1 MLTPTERKRNLITL
15 RNFITANVVQKT
27 YESKMFGDKDDTHG
41 CLMFHAY
48 YNDPTQGVLPTEI
61 NNLFYDHEQTAGYA
75 AHAFDT
81 PELRDALGKHY
92 FVGAHD
98 WFQNPPK
105 RLRDALKRLQ
115 SEIDKCDKLISQ
127 TPTVTSQTPT
137 VTSDSTTVAINGIT
151 FNASIKD
158 GKVSINAEG
167 LTLKQFMAFVK
178 G

>member
-1 MLTPTERKRNLITL
+1 MLTPSERKRNLITL
-15 RNFITANVVQKT
+15 LNFITANVVQKT
-27 YESKMFGDKDDTHG
+27 YDSEMFGHKGDTQG

-48 YNDPTQGVLPTEI
+48 HNDPTQNVLPIEI
-61 NNLFYDHEQTAGYA
+61 SNLFYDNEQTSEYA
-75 AHAFDT
+75 ADAFET
-81 PELRDALGKHY
+81 PELHDALEKHY
-92 FVGAHD
+92 FVGAHI
-98 WFQNPPK
+98 WFQKPPK

-127 TPTVTSQTPT
+127 TPTR
-137 VTSDSTTVAINGIT
+137 TSDSTTVAINGIT

>member
-15 RNFITANVVQKT
+15 LNFVTANVVQKT
-27 YESKMFGDKDDTHG
+27 YDAETFGPENDTHG

-48 YNDPTQGVLPTEI
+48 HNDPSQNVLPTEI
-61 NNLFYDHEQTAGYA
+61 NNLFYDHEQIAGYP
-75 AHAFDT
+75 AHAFGT
-81 PELRDALGKHY
+81 PELHAALEKHY

-98 WFQNPPK
+98 WFMNPPK
-105 RLRDALKRLQ
+105 RLRDALKRLR
-115 SEIDKCDKLISQ
+115 SEIDKCDELIIP
-127 TPTVTSQTPT
+127 TPTR
-137 VTSDSTTVAINGIT
+137 TSDSTTVAINGIT

>member
-1 MLTPTERKRNLITL
+1 MFTPPTMLTPTERKRNLITL
-15 RNFITANVVQKT
+15 LNFITANVVQKT
-27 YESKMFGDKDDTHG
+27 YNAEAFGHEDDTQG

-48 YNDPTQGVLPTEI
+48 RNDPTQSVLPAEI
-61 NNLFYDHEQTAGYA
+61 TTCSMTMNRLPGTLHMLSVA
-75 AHAFDT
+75 
-81 PELRDALGKHY
+81 PELHDALGKHY
-92 FVGAHD
+92 FVGAHN
-98 WFQNPPK
+98 WFKNPPK

-115 SEIDKCDKLISQ
+115 SEIDKCDKLI
-127 TPTVTSQTPT
+127 SQTPT

>member
-15 RNFITANVVQKT
+15 LNFITANVVQKT
-27 YESKMFGDKDDTHG
+27 YNAEAFGHEDDTQG

-48 YNDPTQGVLPTEI
+48 RNDPTQNVLPTEI
-61 NNLFYDHEQTAGYA
+61 NNLFYDNEQTAGYA
-75 AHAFDT
+75 AHAFGS
-81 PELRDALGKHY
+81 PELHDALGKHY
-92 FVGAHD
+92 FVGAHN
-98 WFQNPPK
+98 WFKNPPK

-115 SEIDKCDKLISQ
+115 SEIDKCDKLI
-127 TPTVTSQTPT
+127 SQTPT

>member
-15 RNFITANVVQKT
+15 LNFITANVVQKT
-27 YESKMFGDKDDTHG
+27 YDSEMFGHKDDAYG

-48 YNDPTQGVLPTEI
+48 HNDPTHNVLPTEI
-61 NNLFYDHEQTAGYA
+61 NNLFYDNEENFGYA

-81 PELRDALGKHY
+81 LELNDALGKHY
-92 FVGAHD
+92 FEGAHD

-115 SEIDKCDKLISQ
+115 SEIDKCDKLI
-127 TPTVTSQTPT
+127 SQTPT